1 MKKTMILTVVALL
14 AVSLTA
20 AAKDKHFL
28 KLYADG
34 TINGAALKAGE
45 YRMEVDN
52 GEAVF
57 YKGRKEVARTAVN
70 EKKSETKFDRNTVVY
85 NGTDIAEIRLSGRDT
100 RYVLEPGPLASKKAD
115 SKSKSN

>member
-1 MKKTMILTVVALL
+1 MKKTIVLTVVLLL

-20 AAKDKHFL
+20 AAKEKHHL

-34 TINGAALKAGE
+34 TVNGVTLKQGE

-57 YKGRKEVARTAVN
+57 YKGRKEVARTAIS
-70 EKKSETKFDRNTVVY
+70 EKKNETRIDRNTVVY
-85 NGTDIAEIRLSGRDT
+85 NGSEITEIRLSGADT
-100 RYVLEPGPLASKKAD
+100 RYVLEPGAMASKKTD